1 MNPFFAL
8 ERYAR
13 PKSSEVER
21 CELCAAT
28 IPSEH
33 PHVVELVSRKLCCA
47 CGPCAALFRDPA
59 AGGGRYRTVPDRILL
74 DEGFSVPVERW
85 ESLSIPVRLAF
96 VFRNGSLGKWVGV
109 YPSPGGP
116 TEVILDGDPAELGE
130 SPLFRLV
137 EDDVEALLFYGRRGA
152 AALECLLGPI
162 DRCYELVGLVRRRY
176 RGFDGDEGREAIE
189 EFFQGLRARARPVER
204 GLS

>member
-13 PKSSEVER
+13 PRSSEIER

-28 IPSEH
+28 ISSEH
-33 PHVVELVSRKLCCA
+33 PHVVELESRKICCA
-47 CGPCAALFRDPA
+47 CTPCATLFRDPG
-59 AGGGRYRTVPDRILL
+59 AGGGRYRTVPNRILKE
-74 DEGFSVPVERW
+74 EGFSVAVERW
-85 ESLSIPVRLAF
+85 ESFSIPVRLAF
-96 VFRNGSLGKWVGV
+96 VLRNAMLGRWVGV

-116 TEVILDGDPAELGE
+116 TEVILEGDPAELGD

-152 AALECLLGPI
+152 AYLDCLLAPV
-162 DRCYELVGLVRRRY
+162 DRCYELVGLVRQRY

-189 EFFQGLRARARPVER
+189 AFFRGLEARAQPVER